1 LFIPKLDPTGSNC
14 VICSKHFEFALT
26 TWNMW
31 GHFDGMT
38 LRPPH
43 LQPATQSQQEE
54 LDEWDKD
61 KCTALYMLTQK
72 LTDSA
77 IVQIPKFA
85 TCVQCWKLVEDEFIR
100 KGLFA
105 HSDLHQSFMEMRCP
119 HSANICQWLTDLG
132 TKREE
137 LVMDSVLI
145 TDAEYHQVILS
156 SILDWLRTY
165 ATGIQV
171 SISVRD
177 LLFEIEPD
185 VLGQMV
191 SEETD

>member
-1 LFIPKLDPTGSNC
+1 
-14 VICSKHFEFALT
+14 
-26 TWNMW
+26 
-31 GHFDGMT
+31 
-38 LRPPH
+38 
-43 LQPATQSQQEE
+43 
-54 LDEWDKD
+54 
-61 KCTALYMLTQK
+61 
-72 LTDSA
+72 
-77 IVQIPKFA
+77 
-85 TCVQCWKLVEDEFIR
+85 
-100 KGLFA
+100 
-105 HSDLHQSFMEMRCP
+105 
-119 HSANICQWLTDLG
+119 
-132 TKREE
+132 
-137 LVMDSVLI
+137 MDSVLI